1 MAAVLY
7 GSGSAVGGLRIAICC
22 PYRGHAC
29 PDLVMSAVTSR
40 DQRRHASTLA
50 KHGTSIAHP
59 RIQLDARLKGRRERG
74 AARRGS
80 SAVPCRAVGVGTLAA
95 PRQLLGGVRPAGKS
109 SGSVTHLSHHA
120 RPGRIPAA
128 QSLASHHDRTRAGCR
143 RWRWRWMADVH
154 RAQAQAGPE
163 ESCHPMT
170 AASSRRKSLAQC
182 CTERE

>member
-1 MAAVLY
+1 MALARP
-7 GSGSAVGGLRIAICC
+7 SA
-22 PYRGHAC
+22 AC
-29 PDLVMSAVTSR
+29 ELPF
-40 DQRRHASTLA
+40 
-50 KHGTSIAHP
+50 
-59 RIQLDARLKGRRERG
+59 
-74 AARRGS
+74 AARTAAMRARTLSCQLSRVATSDAMLPRWQSMARRSLTHGS
-80 SAVPCRAVGVGTLAA
+80 NSMLVSKAGESEAQPGGDPRPCRAVGVGTLAA

-143 RWRWRWMADVH
+143 RWRWRWMAVVH